1 MLLSSSQFLNVTNQI
16 LGKKKITGNFYAFVR
31 TIKAFSKAEFWLEA
45 HKQNGN
51 FHATVNNFSGST
63 NKNPIK
69 GIAAFLIFFFFLI
82 LTPPRL
88 TQRKE

>member
-16 LGKKKITGNFYAFVR
+16 LGKKKKITGNFYAFVR
-31 TIKAFSKAEFWLEA
+31 TIKAFSKAEFRLEA

-63 NKNPIK
+63 NKAPMK
-69 GIAAFLIFFFFLI
+69 GIAAFF
-82 LTPPRL
+82 
-88 TQRKE
+88 